1 MWIRII
7 WFKSEKVKHICIER
21 ELKCDGKWMVSGQQE
36 RNKNSFNSNHSEKES
51 WVTVHSIFLE
61 CVCSARRIGGSPHLY
76 EFFVVIRYPL
86 FAVNAMHKLE
96 IIPNYRFLVAHS
108 IVTKM
113 KWTQQQNKQNERDG
127 RKKEGK
133 NVGDNETGSKNRKLM
148 GNNKQR

>member
-1 MWIRII
+1 
-7 WFKSEKVKHICIER
+7 
-21 ELKCDGKWMVSGQQE
+21 
-36 RNKNSFNSNHSEKES
+36 
-51 WVTVHSIFLE
+51 
-61 CVCSARRIGGSPHLY
+61 
-76 EFFVVIRYPL
+76 
-86 FAVNAMHKLE
+86 MHKLE

-113 KWTQQQNKQNERDG
+113 KWTQQQNKQNERDR